1 MAKPHLHINIEK
13 DTLGNTNYRK
23 VIYTGFL
30 QLVLMKLNVGE
41 EIGMEVHD
49 THDQFFRVEQGEAK
63 AILDGVEVMV
73 KEDEVLVV
81 PAGTN
86 HNIINSGDKEL
97 KLYTIYAPS
106 EHPENTVQVTKPE

>member
-1 MAKPHLHINIEK
+1 MSKAHLHVNIEK
-13 DTLGNTNYRK
+13 DTLENTNYRK
-23 VIYTGFL
+23 VIYTGFF

>member
-1 MAKPHLHINIEK
+1 MAKPHLHVNIEK
-13 DTLGNTNYRK
+13 DTLENTNYRK

-41 EIGMEVHD
+41 EIGMEVHEG
-49 THDQFFRVEQGEAK
+49 HDQFFRIEQGEAK
-63 AILDGVEVMV
+63 AILDGAEVMV

-106 EHPENTVQVTKPE
+106 EHPENTVQVSKPQ